1 MSKNISHE
9 LRYPGATIDQVVA
22 MLADPGFR
30 EAVADYQGVKR
41 SQVEVTPE
49 GDGRKVVVDLVH
61 ATDRVPSFAR
71 KFVGDE
77 INIVSEENWSSD
89 TEADIF
95 VTIPG
100 KPGDM
105 KGTSRVVQAGDDVVQ
120 TNRLTVKVG
129 IPLVGGRIEDLI
141 AGLLVKAFTA
151 ENKVGVKWLAGEW
164 KA

>member
-9 LRYPGATIDQVVA
+9 LRYPDATLDQVVA
-22 MLADPGFR
+22 MLADPDFR
-30 EAVADYQGVKR
+30 EAVAQYQGVKR
-41 SQVEVTPE
+41 SEVVVTPQ
-49 GDGRKVVVDLVH
+49 GAGRKVVVDLVH
-61 ATDRVPSFAR
+61 GTDRVPSFAR

-77 INIVSEENWSSD
+77 INIVSEEDWLSD
-89 TEADIF
+89 TEGDIF

-105 KGTSRVVQAGDDVVQ
+105 TGTSRLVQAGDDVVQ
-120 TNRLTVKVG
+120 TNQLTVKVG
-129 IPLVGGRIEDLI
+129 IPLVGGKIEDLI
-141 AGLLVKAFTA
+141 AGLLTKAFTA